1 MKFTWLL
8 LYMWNILRLALKLVL
23 DKNTHTTTREE
34 IIPAVPTKA
43 VVVVIFVPP
52 AAPVTSSTL
61 PFPST
66 NIQGTIEDNGRFFGS
81 I

>member
-1 MKFTWLL
+1 MVFIV
-8 LYMWNILRLALKLVL
+8 YMEYFNAGTKVVSTRQKYSY
-23 DKNTHTTTREE
+23 KNKKE

-43 VVVVIFVPP
+43 VEVVIFVPP
-52 AAPVTSSTL
+52 AAPVTSSTS

-66 NIQGTIEDNGRFFGS
+66 KMEGTIEDNGCFFGS

>member
-1 MKFTWLL
+1 MKFAWFL
-8 LYMWNILRLALKLVL
+8 LYIWNILVLALKLVL

-43 VVVVIFVPP
+43 VEVVIFVPP
-52 AAPVTSSTL
+52 AAPVTSSTS

-66 NIQGTIEDNGRFFGS
+66 KMEGTIEDNGCFFGS